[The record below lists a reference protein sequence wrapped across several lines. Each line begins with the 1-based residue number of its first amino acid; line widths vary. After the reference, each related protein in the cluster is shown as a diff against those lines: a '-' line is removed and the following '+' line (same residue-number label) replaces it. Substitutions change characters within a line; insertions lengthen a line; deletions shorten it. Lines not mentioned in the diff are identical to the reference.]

1 MPIIQAAKTLPTSP
15 GIRAVVITQMST
27 VGMSV
32 SPFTAQQQAQEW
44 SGQMWKA
51 QVALP
56 RMTRAQAANW
66 IATLV
71 SLRGMAGTFMLGDPS
86 CKTPRGANLG
96 TPLINGNNNGG
107 SSVSIKGWTPNT
119 QHVLLPYD
127 WIQLPDNHLHMI
139 LSDENADAGG
149 VASFDIWPD
158 LRTPFLDGQPVI
170 TTNAQG
176 VFRLASN
183 EQSWDIDEAITYGL
197 QFNCMEAI

>member
-1 MPIIQAAKTLPTSP
+1 MPVVQAAKALPASP

-32 SPFTAQQQAQEW
+32 SPFTAQQQVQEW

-51 QVALP
+51 QVTLP

-86 CKTPRGANLG
+86 AKVPRGANAG
-96 TPLINGNNNGG
+96 TPVINGNNNGG

-119 QHVLLPYD
+119 QNVLLPYD

-139 LSDENADAGG
+139 LGGENADAGG
-149 VASFDIWPD
+149 IAAFDIWPD
-158 LRTPFLDGQPVI
+158 LRSPFLDGQPVI
-170 TTNAQG
+170 TANAQG